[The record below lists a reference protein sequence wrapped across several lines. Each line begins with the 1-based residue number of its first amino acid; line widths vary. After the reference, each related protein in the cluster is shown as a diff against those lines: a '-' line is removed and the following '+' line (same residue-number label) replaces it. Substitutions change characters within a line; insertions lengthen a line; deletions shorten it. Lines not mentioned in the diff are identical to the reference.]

1 MSLRSFRRTLEA
13 SSAPRRSAHLAVA
26 SHGVFAEA
34 ANTVLAA
41 SEVERI
47 IVTDTIPP
55 LRVTA
60 PGLQS
65 RLVQVSTAGLFAGAI
80 RRLHSDGSIVE
91 LLGD

>member
-1 MSLRSFRRTLEA
+1 V
-13 SSAPRRSAHLAVA
+13 LAVA
-26 SHGVFAEA
+26 SHGVFADA

-65 RLVQVSTAGLFAGAI
+65 RLVLVSTAGLFAEAI

-91 LLGD
+91 LLGN